1 MKDELQ
7 MNGFQELSEEEAAVL
22 EGGGFLDGI
31 ASMWVGLAQNITS
44 SALKNTQ
51 TTLAQFPFTG
61 IASYW
66 VGFANNVTSSVLS
79 SVFSGLKGF
88 GL

>member
-7 MNGFQELSEEEAAVL
+7 MNGFQELSEGEATAL
-22 EGGGFLDGI
+22 DGGAGI
-31 ASMWVGLAQNITS
+31 ASMWVGLANHITS
-44 SALKNTQ
+44 SALSTTQ
-51 TTLAQFPFTG
+51 ETLSQFPGTG

-66 VGFANNVTSSVLS
+66 VGFANNITSSVLHN
-79 SVFSGLKGF
+79 VFSSLRIF